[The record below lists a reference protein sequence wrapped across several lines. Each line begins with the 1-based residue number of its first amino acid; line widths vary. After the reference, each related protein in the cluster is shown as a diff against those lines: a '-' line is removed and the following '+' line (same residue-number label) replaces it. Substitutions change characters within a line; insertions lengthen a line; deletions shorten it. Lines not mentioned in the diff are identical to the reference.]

1 MNQNTL
7 TGEWR
12 LSDLTTNKDWVLE
25 LGERDQKEIIDAT
38 NFSIKSKKS
47 LFDLKV
53 SDFPL
58 NKFKEKLEKA
68 KLQGGGVEAWFRFC
82 FVKELT
88 C

>member
-12 LSDLTTNKDWVLE
+12 LSDLNANKDWVLE
-25 LGERDQKEIIDAT
+25 LKERDQKEIINAT
-38 NFSIKSKKS
+38 NSSIKSKKS

-58 NKFKEKLEKA
+58 SNFKEKLNEI
-68 KLQGGGVEAWFRFC
+68 LH
-82 FVKELT
+82 
-88 C
+88 